1 MVGRDLLCA
10 FVRLVSAHFHLVGR
24 VAAPPIEFIVAT
36 VLSGISKP
44 RLYFSDT
51 IARSKSPRSCVA
63 QPGLA
68 LLHVGRIESR
78 AMLRSSGVAVACL
91 RVAWTRFNYRDV
103 LREMPLRSRNTILWS
118 IIRAEIGGVQDQGSA
133 WICFKRRLWRY
144 VEGYFFGRE
153 GGEWSFSDESWEH
166 NQLQRQL

>member
-1 MVGRDLLCA
+1 M
-10 FVRLVSAHFHLVGR
+10 RLVSAHFHLVGR

-51 IARSKSPRSCVA
+51 IARYVA

-68 LLHVGRIESR
+68 LLNVGRIESR

-91 RVAWTRFNYRDV
+91 RVA
-103 LREMPLRSRNTILWS
+103 
-118 IIRAEIGGVQDQGSA
+118 
-133 WICFKRRLWRY
+133 
-144 VEGYFFGRE
+144 
-153 GGEWSFSDESWEH
+153 
-166 NQLQRQL
+166 